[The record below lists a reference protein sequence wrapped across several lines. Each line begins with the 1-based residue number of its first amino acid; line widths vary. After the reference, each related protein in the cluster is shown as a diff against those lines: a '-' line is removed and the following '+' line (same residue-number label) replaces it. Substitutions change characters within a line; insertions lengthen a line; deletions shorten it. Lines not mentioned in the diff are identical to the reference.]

1 VNDVARKLPV
11 TRRTLDR
18 RFSEVLG
25 RTVLDEI
32 NACRLSR
39 AKRLLADTDSPIK
52 AVAYLAGFPSRE
64 RLRLAFL
71 THEGMPPSEYR
82 EAVRKTRPA
91 SVGE

>member
-1 VNDVARKLPV
+1 MFNRVETIWALY
-11 TRRTLDR
+11 
-18 RFSEVLG
+18 S
-25 RTVLDEI
+25 
-32 NACRLSR
+32 ASRLSR

-82 EAVRKTRPA
+82 ESVRKARPA
-91 SVGE
+91 RVGE